1 MRGLAANQ
9 RLCSSSKWKVIT
21 DHHHRRE
28 GSLPTFRRWAHQKST
43 YHILHTIPNVR
54 SFTILVSSMIGTCTL
69 PCVSS
74 SLCQATKPILV
85 QIQRFF
91 TEPYSMDLLH
101 KFLNTAR
108 RLHTRDQKCHQPIEG
123 KIKIKKNKFT
133 LPCKISPNPWKWEF
147 KYWQHSNNA
156 LTNHR
161 ISRAR
166 KPRL

>member
-1 MRGLAANQ
+1 
-9 RLCSSSKWKVIT
+9 
-21 DHHHRRE
+21 
-28 GSLPTFRRWAHQKST
+28 
-43 YHILHTIPNVR
+43 
-54 SFTILVSSMIGTCTL
+54 
-69 PCVSS
+69 
-74 SLCQATKPILV
+74 
-85 QIQRFF
+85 
-91 TEPYSMDLLH
+91 LLH